1 MALDDL
7 PLRDDPFMIVELV
20 GPPGSGKTAVAQA
33 IIERLRAAGIDAVG
47 FDELED
53 YRTRLGDRR
62 LNRMNAVQRWLKLA
76 PLRRRFPGLT
86 AKLLRLVWDHRALT
100 RKRWRKAKTLTVD
113 PSELGEVSR
122 RGASASSK

>member
-1 MALDDL
+1 
-7 PLRDDPFMIVELV
+7 MIVELV

-76 PLRRRFPGLT
+76 PLRRRFRGGVLSGAPG
-86 AKLLRLVWDHRALT
+86 
-100 RKRWRKAKTLTVD
+100 
-113 PSELGEVSR
+113 
-122 RGASASSK
+122 